1 MAHISEQQSPLSSLS
16 YARSPVPTPLG
27 IAVHLGWLN
36 GELSADG
43 IAIRSLQ
50 STDPSAGS
58 SSFRTLSQSFRQ
70 GGSVPAI
77 WARARGA
84 ATRVIGL
91 TWVDES
97 QLLITRPDSGITQ
110 LNALKGKRIGLPLRP
125 DDGIDLFRATA
136 LRGTLNALSLAGLD
150 HDDVLFVDIP
160 AAPVESRA
168 AAPIPPA
175 PTANDYAAECA
186 ALLRGDVDAIYVKGA
201 HGLKAVDETGAHII
215 VDIGFH
221 PDPRIRNNNGT
232 PRPLTVNA
240 DVLQQHPDIVHGFL
254 GLVADAGDWARTHPA
269 QTLAFVS
276 AETGIDTPW
285 VSRAYGDRLHQ
296 HLGLGLD
303 DAGIAAL
310 ADFKAFLLDW
320 GFLERDFDL
329 DDWIDPRPLEAVQA
343 GRLGQRQA

>member
-1 MAHISEQQSPLSSLS
+1 MASISEPQSPVLPLS

-110 LNALKGKRIGLPLRP
+110 LDALKGRRIGLPLRA

-136 LRGTLNALSLAGLD
+136 LRGTLNALSLVGLD
-150 HDDVLFVDIP
+150 AGDIELVDI
-160 AAPVESRA
+160 A
-168 AAPIPPA
+168 AAPIEPRPQAPA
-175 PTANDYAAECA
+175 TNDYAAECA
-186 ALLRGDVDAIYVKGA
+186 ALLRGEVDAIYVKGA
-201 HGLKAVDETGAHII
+201 HGLKAVDDIGARVIA
-215 VDIGFH
+215 DIGFH

-240 DVLQQHPDIVHGFL
+240 DVLQQHPDIVSGFL
-254 GLVADAGDWARTHPA
+254 GLVADAGDWARTHPGR
-269 QTLAFVS
+269 TLDFVS
-276 AETGIDTPW
+276 AETGIEVPW
-285 VSRAYGDRLHQ
+285 VSRAYGDRLHL

-310 ADFKAFLLDW
+310 ADFKSFLLEW

-329 DDWIDPRPLEAVQA
+329 ADWIDPAPLDAVLA
-343 GRLGQRQA
+343 GRQRRLA